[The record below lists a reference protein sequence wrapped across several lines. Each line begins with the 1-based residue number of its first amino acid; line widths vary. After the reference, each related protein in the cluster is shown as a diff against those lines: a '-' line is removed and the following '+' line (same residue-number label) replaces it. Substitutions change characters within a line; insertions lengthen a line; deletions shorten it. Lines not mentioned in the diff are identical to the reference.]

1 MLSMRHASPITGN
14 NVVSRAQPPP
24 GNDEVSTCFNQSQAA
39 PCPIV
44 LNQSFPYNRPALNR
58 MYVVIARPPHMCLH
72 SHFHAGNQENR
83 AALQRRIRRARRNP
97 IALRRNLA
105 CITQQAKMLAYKGIL
120 RRTPRKAGGVT
131 TLYKTCTARIRLRS
145 GAISA

>member
-1 MLSMRHASPITGN
+1 MSSMRHASPITGN

-83 AALQRRIRRARRNP
+83 AALQRRIRRA
-97 IALRRNLA
+97 LRGFDCAPVQSRLYCPTSENA
-105 CITQQAKMLAYKGIL
+105 CLQGYF
-120 RRTPRKAGGVT
+120 TPNTKE
-131 TLYKTCTARIRLRS
+131 S
-145 GAISA
+145 GWRYSAV